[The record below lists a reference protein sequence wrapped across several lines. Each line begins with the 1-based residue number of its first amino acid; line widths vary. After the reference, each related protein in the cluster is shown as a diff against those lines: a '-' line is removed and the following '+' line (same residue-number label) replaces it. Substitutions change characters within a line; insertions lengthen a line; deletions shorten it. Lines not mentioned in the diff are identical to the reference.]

1 MKRLLI
7 LICFLSAL
15 HSYATHLRGGEIRI
29 MRVNA
34 SSLAC
39 IIEITVYTNTSSEIK
54 FGEGILDFGDG
65 TTFIT
70 PTIENT
76 KRPDV
81 FPTLGMVTYAINHTY
96 SAPGKYK
103 VSYAEPNLN
112 FGILNMTNSVET
124 RFQIQSEIVL
134 DATGAVSSP
143 TFLTMPIFICPARRT
158 YSFSTAVIEFDSPN
172 EFQYD
177 YELVTNPFPIKDFKI
192 PENLKIDKSTG
203 VVTWDTKLD
212 GQYVAGMIWIVIK
225 VNKYTKDGRYLGYVW
240 RATQVIVEDSSSR
253 LELTN
258 SLSTSDGRVV
268 VTEGKEKKIKV
279 FLAEN
284 SSVAINKFD
293 VYYNQSIRDNI
304 KVEQYDST
312 AGDRNVR
319 VAVLTLKTTSNMVSD
334 LPYPISLRGNAN
346 YRADATFLLM
356 TKDVPLPPPPI
367 VTAVSEGRVFNVY
380 PNPFGSE
387 LYVEGTAFGEAT
399 FTDVLGKEVMRSVV
413 REGRVIDTAT
423 LPGGVYTLQLYGDD
437 GKRKRMKV
445 VRE

>member
-1 MKRLLI
+1 M
-7 LICFLSAL
+7 SAV
-15 HSYATHLRGGEIRI
+15 HSYGTHMRGGEIRI

-65 TTFIT
+65 TTFTT

-76 KRPDV
+76 RRPDV

-96 SAPGKYK
+96 SAPGKYR
-103 VSYAEPNLN
+103 VSYAEPNLAL
-112 FGILNMTNSVET
+112 GILNMTNSVET

-134 DATGAVSSP
+134 DATGLVSSP

-177 YELVTNPFPIKDFKI
+177 YELVTNPSPIKDFRI

-240 RATQVIVEDSSSR
+240 RATQIIVEDSSSR

-258 SLSTSDGRVV
+258 SLSTSDGRVL
-268 VTEGKEKKIKV
+268 VTEGKEKKVKV

-284 SSVAINKFD
+284 SSVVINKFD
-293 VYYNQSIRDNI
+293 VYYNQSIKDNI
-304 KVEQYDST
+304 KVEEYDST

-319 VAVLTLKTTSNMVSD
+319 VAVLTLKATSNMVSD
-334 LPYPISLRGNAN
+334 LPYPITLRGNAN
-346 YRADATFLLM
+346 YRADATFLWM
-356 TKDVPLPPPPI
+356 TKDAPLPPPPI
-367 VTAVSEGRVFNVY
+367 VTGVLEGRVVNVY
-380 PNPFGSE
+380 PNPFWSE
-387 LYVEGTAFGEAT
+387 LYVEGEGFTEVM
-399 FTDVLGKEVMRSVV
+399 FTDVMGREVMRSRIFKDEAVNTSGLE
-413 REGRVIDTAT
+413 R
-423 LPGGVYTLQLYGDD
+423 GVYLLKMVGEE
-437 GKRKRMKV
+437 GEIRRVKV